1 MWRNFNEVSSR
12 KVRIVICND
21 PKKRKFRDPVSRLSG
36 PRGPLFFHLP
46 ASKRSPPSIFPTKS
60 NELVRNSFKV
70 RLSVDRSQEEEEHE
84 RPSRHTLADRWNL
97 GATRVGSV
105 GPPCW
110 ESSDREQARSRV
122 GLHHRF
128 EEAGVG
134 RWGPRPRS
142 GSSSGWPR
150 VERLGEIESRPRL
163 LRLQA
168 IVHLGA
174 ENNGRATTKR
184 ETKTLLLSA
193 FSISLHFAFT
203 RASSTKSGCRFSP
216 SLPSSPPIS
225 SPTLLHLPFSLFLAH
240 TRVTLP
246 HLSSNETRDTE
257 RIGGHSRIPIHA
269 TRIYCS
275 APTCC

>member
-1 MWRNFNEVSSR
+1 MIR
-12 KVRIVICND
+12 KKESFQIRFPGSVDRVAHS
-21 PKKRKFRDPVSRLSG
+21 F
-36 PRGPLFFHLP
+36 
-46 ASKRSPPSIFPTKS
+46 SPPRVISSIDFPKP
-60 NELVRNSFKV
+60 NLVEFVQFV
-70 RLSVDRSQEEEEHE
+70 RLSLDRSQEEEEHE
-84 RPSRHTLADRWNL
+84 RPSRHTLADRWYL

-134 RWGPRPRS
+134 KWGPRPRS

-184 ETKTLLLSA
+184 E
-193 FSISLHFAFT
+193 
-203 RASSTKSGCRFSP
+203 RPR
-216 SLPSSPPIS
+216 PSS
-225 SPTLLHLPFSLFLAH
+225 SPFQSRYYTSLSRGHPRQSPDVAFHHLSHLLRHQSLLQLSFSLFLAH

-246 HLSSNETRDTE
+246 HLSSNETRNTE
-257 RIGGHSRIPIHA
+257 SIGGHSTTRIPIHT

-275 APTCC
+275 ARNCC